1 MSFKYLQLAAALQA
15 EIVQGAFPDKLPT
28 EKELTERYQVS
39 RQTVRQALERLVELG
54 LIEKRQGS
62 GSRVL
67 PQTLVRG
74 SGRIAIMTSYIDD
87 YIFPTVLQDMQKLLT
102 QRNYSTMLFAT
113 RNSADQEREILQ
125 RLLRQPVSGLIVEGT
140 KTALPNPNLDLYDK
154 LARADIPVIFL
165 HGCYRELA
173 GSVCVSDD
181 NFGGGYMLARHLI
194 TDRKSVV

>member
-125 RLLRQPVSGLIVEGT
+125 RLSGTLTIIRDVTGVQT
-140 KTALPNPNLDLYDK
+140 CALPIWTVFRRCGRSAPW
-154 LARADIPVIFL
+154 RTGPISP
-165 HGCYRELA
+165 
-173 GSVCVSDD
+173 
-181 NFGGGYMLARHLI
+181 
-194 TDRKSVV
+194 